1 MSILCGVPI
10 LECVYCLG
18 CARWL
23 WKKCLYS
30 AGHESENWGL
40 ATAEEFAPVPRLC
53 RLILSVYEDDLRNPL
68 WAPPG
73 GYGINPD
80 WVVVKRTYKD
90 TGGCAAPY
98 MIYLDHD
105 NADVVLA
112 IRGLNLAK
120 ESDYAVLLDNK
131 LGQTKFDGGYVHNG
145 LLKAAKWVFDTECEL
160 LRDLV
165 EMNPDYRL
173 TFAGHSL
180 GAGIVSL
187 IVMYAVQN
195 RDRLGNIERKRIRC
209 FAMAPARCVSLNL
222 AVRYAD
228 VINSIVLQDD
238 FLPRT
243 TTVLEDV
250 FKSIFCLPCLLC
262 LMCLKDT
269 CTLEEKMLKD
279 PTRLYAP
286 GRLYHI
292 VERKPFRIGRF
303 PPVVRT
309 AVPVDG
315 RFEHLVLSCNATS
328 DHAIIWLER
337 ESQRALDL
345 MLEKDRIMEIPAQQ
359 RMQRQESIAREH
371 NEEYEAALRR
381 AVALEIPQAA
391 YSPSYGTF
399 AEVEKG
405 EGSGSSSGARS
416 SLLSFKRMKER
427 WDNFIERHFDV
438 DESGRMV
445 FKKSST

>member
-1 MSILCGVPI
+1 MSILCGLPV

-23 WKKCLYS
+23 WKKCLYT

-40 ATAEEFAPVPRLC
+40 ATAEEFEPVPHIC

-80 WVVVKRTYKD
+80 WVVVKRTYED

-105 NADVVLA
+105 NADIVLA

-145 LLKAAKWVFDTECEL
+145 LLKAAKWVFDSECEL
-160 LRDLV
+160 LKDLV

-243 TTVLEDV
+243 TTALEDV
-250 FKSIFCLPCLLC
+250 YKSIFCLPCLLC

-279 PTRLYAP
+279 PRRLYAP

-315 RFEHLVLSCNATS
+315 RFEHIVLSCNATS

-337 ESQRALDL
+337 ESQRAFDL
-345 MLEKDRIMEIPAQQ
+345 LLEKDRIMEIPAQQ
-359 RMQRQESIAREH
+359 RMQRQQSLAREH
-371 NEEYEAALRR
+371 SEEYEAALRR
-381 AVALEIPQAA
+381 AVALDIPQATC
-391 YSPSYGTF
+391 SSSYGTF
-399 AEVEKG
+399 AEAEEG
-405 EGSGSSSGARS
+405 DGSGSSSGTG
-416 SLLSFKRMKER
+416 SLLSFKKMRKR
-427 WDNFIERHFDV
+427 WDDFIERLFDV

-445 FKKSST
+445 FKSSA